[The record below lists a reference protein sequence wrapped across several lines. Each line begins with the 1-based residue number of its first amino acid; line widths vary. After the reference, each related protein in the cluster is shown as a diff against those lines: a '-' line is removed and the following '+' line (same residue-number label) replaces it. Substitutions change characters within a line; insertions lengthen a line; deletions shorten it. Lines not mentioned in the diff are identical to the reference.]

1 MLLEAGR
8 PHMKK
13 INKIAVIF
21 SATRK
26 TDKALIKVNEIIE
39 STNSEVI
46 LSTNIKKLN
55 SETNK
60 KASKAD
66 LILVLGGDGTMIGS
80 IRNLHSLNVPFLGIN
95 SGTVGFLTD
104 LSMSK
109 IEKLKD
115 ILQGSY
121 LKESRP
127 VFEAYSSM
135 KKKEI
140 FLNEVV
146 IHSGSV
152 TKMLDLEISLK
163 DQVIYNLKADGLII
177 SSSTGST
184 AYSYSGGGPIIS
196 PKLDAISLLPMFSHS
211 SSSHSLLLSNKEEVT
226 VKIKNKNLN
235 STQIFVDGKKNLKY
249 TNKGLKVSNL
259 KKTFKLYH
267 PKDYNYFEACRTKLG
282 WAVSIEHLKQD

>member
-1 MLLEAGR
+1 
-8 PHMKK
+8 MKQ
-13 INKIAVIF
+13 ISKIAVIY

-26 TDKALIKVNEIIE
+26 TDRALSKVNEIIK
-39 STNSEVI
+39 SLNSEII
-46 LSTNIKKLN
+46 LSSNIKKLD
-55 SETNK
+55 SKAFK

-80 IRNLHSLNVPFLGIN
+80 IRSLYSLNIPFLGIN

-104 LSMSK
+104 LSLSK

-115 ILQGSY
+115 ILKGSY

-127 VFEAYSSM
+127 IYEAYTSL

-163 DQVIYNLKADGLII
+163 DQAIYNLKADGLII

-211 SSSHSLLLSNKEEVT
+211 SSSHSLLLSNREEVT

-249 TNKGLKVSNL
+249 SNNGLKVTNT

-267 PKDYNYFEACRTKLG
+267 PKDYIAILDGFNLLN
-282 WAVSIEHLKQD
+282 H

>member
-1 MLLEAGR
+1 
-8 PHMKK
+8 MKK
-13 INKIAVIF
+13 ITKIAVIY

-26 TDKALIKVNEIIE
+26 TDKALFRVNEIIE
-39 STNSEVI
+39 SSNSEVI
-46 LSTNIKKLN
+46 LSTNIKKLD
-55 SETNK
+55 SETIK
-60 KASKAD
+60 KASKAE

-80 IRNLHSLNVPFLGIN
+80 IRNLHSLNIPFLGIN

-104 LSMSK
+104 LSLSK

-115 ILQGSY
+115 ILKGFY
-121 LKESRP
+121 LKETRP
-127 VFEAYSSM
+127 VFEAYSSI

-211 SSSHSLLLSNKEEVT
+211 SSSHSLLLSDKDEVT

-249 TNKGLKVSNL
+249 TNKGLRVANT

>member
-1 MLLEAGR
+1 
-8 PHMKK
+8 MKK
-13 INKIAVIF
+13 ITKIAVIY

-26 TDKALIKVNEIIE
+26 TDKALLRVNEIIE
-39 STNSEVI
+39 SSNSEVI

-55 SETNK
+55 SETIK
-60 KASKAD
+60 KASKAE

-104 LSMSK
+104 LSLSK
-109 IEKLKD
+109 VEKLKD
-115 ILQGSY
+115 ILQGYY

-127 VFEAYSSM
+127 VFEAYSSI

-184 AYSYSGGGPIIS
+184 AYSYSGGGPIVS

-211 SSSHSLLLSNKEEVT
+211 SSSHSLLLSDSEEVT

-249 TNKGLKVSNL
+249 TNKGLKVSNT

-282 WAVSIEHLKQD
+282 WAIPIEKFKSE

>member
-1 MLLEAGR
+1 
-8 PHMKK
+8 MKQ
-13 INKIAVIF
+13 ISKIAVIY

-26 TDKALIKVNEIIE
+26 TDRALSKVNEIIK
-39 STNSEVI
+39 SLNSEII
-46 LSTNIKKLN
+46 LSSNIKKLD
-55 SETNK
+55 SKAFK

-80 IRNLHSLNVPFLGIN
+80 IRSLYSLNIPFLGIN

-104 LSMSK
+104 LSLSK

-115 ILQGSY
+115 ILKGSY

-127 VFEAYSSM
+127 IYEAYTSL

-163 DQVIYNLKADGLII
+163 DQAIYNLKADGLII

-211 SSSHSLLLSNKEEVT
+211 SSSHSLLLSNREEVT

-249 TNKGLKVSNL
+249 SNNGLKVTNT

-282 WAVSIEHLKQD
+282 WAVSIENLKKI

>member
-1 MLLEAGR
+1 
-8 PHMKK
+8 MKK
-13 INKIAVIF
+13 INKIVIVY

-26 TDKALIKVNEIIE
+26 TDKVLSKVKEIIE
-39 STNSEVI
+39 SSNSEII
-46 LSTNIKKLN
+46 LSSNVNKLD
-55 SETNK
+55 SQSFK
-60 KASKAD
+60 IASKAD

-80 IRNLHSLNVPFLGIN
+80 IRNLHALNVPFLGIN

-104 LSMSK
+104 LSLSK

-115 ILQGSY
+115 ILNGSY
-121 LKESRP
+121 LKERRP
-127 VFEAYSSM
+127 IFEAYSNLR
-135 KKKEI
+135 KKEI

-249 TNKGLKVSNL
+249 SLKGLKVSNS

-267 PKDYNYFEACRTKLG
+267 PRDYNYFEACRTKLG
-282 WAVSIEHLKQD
+282 WALPIENFKND

>member
-1 MLLEAGR
+1 
-8 PHMKK
+8 MKK
-13 INKIAVIF
+13 INKIAVIY
-21 SATRK
+21 SSTRK
-26 TDKALIKVNEIIE
+26 TDKALFRVNEIIE

-55 SETNK
+55 SETIK
-60 KASKAD
+60 KASKAE

-104 LSMSK
+104 LSLNK

>member
-1 MLLEAGR
+1 
-8 PHMKK
+8 MKQ
-13 INKIAVIF
+13 ISKIAVIY

-26 TDKALIKVNEIIE
+26 TDKALSKVKEIIE
-39 STNSEVI
+39 SLNSEII
-46 LSTNIKKLN
+46 LSSNIKKLD
-55 SETNK
+55 SKAFK
-60 KASKAD
+60 KASKAE

-80 IRNLHSLNVPFLGIN
+80 IRSLYSLNVPFLGIN

-104 LSMSK
+104 LSLSK

-115 ILQGSY
+115 ILKGSY
-121 LKESRP
+121 SKESRP
-127 VFEAYSSM
+127 IFEAHSSL

-163 DQVIYNLKADGLII
+163 DQVVYNLKADGLII

-211 SSSHSLLLSNKEEVT
+211 SSSHSLLLSNREEVT

-235 STQIFVDGKKNLKY
+235 STQIFVDGKKNLRY
-249 TNKGLKVSNL
+249 TNKGLKVTNT

-282 WAVSIEHLKQD
+282 WALPIENLNK

>member
-1 MLLEAGR
+1 
-8 PHMKK
+8 MKK
-13 INKIAVIF
+13 INKIVVVY

-26 TDKALIKVNEIIE
+26 TDKVLSKVKEIIE
-39 STNSEVI
+39 LSNAEII
-46 LSTNIKKLN
+46 LSSNIKKLD
-55 SETNK
+55 SQTHK

-80 IRNLHSLNVPFLGIN
+80 IRNLHTLNVPFLGIN

-104 LSMSK
+104 LSISN
-109 IEKLKD
+109 IVKLKD

-127 VFEAYSSM
+127 VFGAYSSM
-135 KKKEI
+135 QNKEI

-211 SSSHSLLLSNKEEVT
+211 SSSHSLLLSNNEEVT
-226 VKIKNKNLN
+226 VKIKNKNLS

-249 TNKGLKVSNL
+249 TNKGLKVSNSE
-259 KKTFKLYH
+259 KTFKLYH

-282 WAVSIEHLKQD
+282 WAIPIENLNK

>member
-1 MLLEAGR
+1 
-8 PHMKK
+8 MKK
-13 INKIAVIF
+13 INNIAIIY
-21 SATRK
+21 SDTRK
-26 TDKALIKVNEIIE
+26 TDEALSIVTEIIE
-39 STNSEVI
+39 SSKAKVI
-46 LSTNIKKLN
+46 FSSSIKKIDK
-55 SETNK
+55 SHSK

-104 LSMSK
+104 LSLSK
-109 IEKLKD
+109 IDRLQD
-115 ILQGSY
+115 ILKGSFV
-121 LKESRP
+121 KESRP
-127 VFEAYSSM
+127 IFEACSGNM
-135 KKKEI
+135 KKEI

-152 TKMLDLEISLK
+152 TKMINLELSLK

-211 SSSHSLLLSNKEEVT
+211 SSSHSLLLSNKEEVI
-226 VKIKNKNLN
+226 VKIKDKNL
-235 STQIFVDGKKNLKY
+235 SSIQIFLDGKKNLKY
-249 TNKGLKVSNL
+249 RKNGLKIFNT

-267 PKDYNYFEACRTKLG
+267 PKDYNYFEACRNKLG
-282 WAVSIEHLKQD
+282 WAVSIENLKKD

>member
-1 MLLEAGR
+1 
-8 PHMKK
+8 MKK
-13 INKIAVIF
+13 INKIVIVY

-26 TDKALIKVNEIIE
+26 TDKVLSKVKEIIE
-39 STNSEVI
+39 LSNTEII
-46 LSTNIKKLN
+46 LSSNINRLD
-55 SETNK
+55 SQSFK

-80 IRNLHSLNVPFLGIN
+80 IRNLHTLNVPFLGIN

-104 LSMSK
+104 LSISK

-135 KKKEI
+135 QNKEI

-211 SSSHSLLLSNKEEVT
+211 SSSHSLLLSNNEEVT
-226 VKIKNKNLN
+226 VKIKNKNLS

-249 TNKGLKVSNL
+249 TNKGLKVSNS

-282 WAVSIEHLKQD
+282 WALPIENLNK

>member
-1 MLLEAGR
+1 
-8 PHMKK
+8 MKK
-13 INKIAVIF
+13 IDKIAVIY
-21 SATRK
+21 SSTRK
-26 TDKALIKVNEIIE
+26 TDKALSRVNEIIE
-39 STNSEVI
+39 SSDSEII
-46 LSTNIKKLN
+46 LSSNIKKLD
-55 SETNK
+55 SGTLK

-80 IRNLHSLNVPFLGIN
+80 IRSLHSLNVPFLGIN

-104 LSMSK
+104 LSLSK
-109 IEKLKD
+109 IEKLQD
-115 ILQGSY
+115 VIQGSY

-127 VFEAYSSM
+127 VFEAYSGM
-135 KKKEI
+135 KRKEI

-196 PKLDAISLLPMFSHS
+196 PELDAISLLPMFSHS
-211 SSSHSLLLSNKEEVT
+211 SSSHSLLLSNSEEIT

-249 TNKGLKVSNL
+249 SNKGLKVSNT

-282 WAVSIEHLKQD
+282 WALPIENFNND

>member
-1 MLLEAGR
+1 
-8 PHMKK
+8 MKK
-13 INKIAVIF
+13 ISKIAIVY
-21 SATRK
+21 SDARK
-26 TDKALIKVNEIIE
+26 TDEALSRATEIIE
-39 STNSEVI
+39 SSDSRVI
-46 LSTNIKKLN
+46 FSSNIKKLTIN
-55 SETNK
+55 HSK

-104 LSMSK
+104 LSFSK
-109 IEKLKD
+109 IDRLND
-115 ILQGSY
+115 ILKGAY
-121 LKESRP
+121 IKETRP
-127 VFEAYSSM
+127 IFEAYTDNR
-135 KKKEI
+135 KREI

-152 TKMLDLEISLK
+152 TKMINLELSLK

-211 SSSHSLLLSNKEEVT
+211 SSSHSLLLSNKEEVI
-226 VKIKNKNLN
+226 VKIIDKNL
-235 STQIFVDGKKNLKY
+235 SSIQIFVDGKKNLEYKK
-249 TNKGLKVSNL
+249 NGLKVLNT

-267 PKDYNYFEACRTKLG
+267 PKDYNYFEACRNKLG
-282 WAVSIEHLKQD
+282 WAVSIENLKKD

>member
-1 MLLEAGR
+1 
-8 PHMKK
+8 MKQ
-13 INKIAVIF
+13 ISKIAVIY

-26 TDKALIKVNEIIE
+26 TDRALSKVNEIIK
-39 STNSEVI
+39 SLNSEII
-46 LSTNIKKLN
+46 LSSNIKKLD
-55 SETNK
+55 SKAFK

-80 IRNLHSLNVPFLGIN
+80 IRSLYSLNIPFLGIN

-104 LSMSK
+104 LSLSK

-115 ILQGSY
+115 ILKGSY

-127 VFEAYSSM
+127 IYESYTSL

-163 DQVIYNLKADGLII
+163 DQAIYNLKADGLII

-211 SSSHSLLLSNKEEVT
+211 SSSHSLLLSNREEVT

-249 TNKGLKVSNL
+249 SNNGLKVTNT

-282 WAVSIEHLKQD
+282 WALPIENFKND

>member
-1 MLLEAGR
+1 
-8 PHMKK
+8 
-13 INKIAVIF
+13 
-21 SATRK
+21 
-26 TDKALIKVNEIIE
+26 
-39 STNSEVI
+39 
-46 LSTNIKKLN
+46 
-55 SETNK
+55 
-60 KASKAD
+60 
-66 LILVLGGDGTMIGS
+66 MIGS
-80 IRNLHSLNVPFLGIN
+80 IRSLHSLNVPFLGIN

-104 LSMSK
+104 LSLSK

-115 ILQGSY
+115 ILNGSY

-127 VFEAYSSM
+127 VFEAYSNLR
-135 KKKEI
+135 KKEI

-163 DQVIYNLKADGLII
+163 EQVIYNLKADGLII

-226 VKIKNKNLN
+226 QRNRDRETD
-235 STQIFVDGKKNLKY
+235 SQR
-249 TNKGLKVSNL
+249 
-259 KKTFKLYH
+259 
-267 PKDYNYFEACRTKLG
+267 ER
-282 WAVSIEHLKQD
+282 ERER

>member
-1 MLLEAGR
+1 
-8 PHMKK
+8 MKI
-13 INKIAVIF
+13 INKIAIVY

-26 TDKALIKVNEIIE
+26 TDEALVKVREIID
-39 STNSEVI
+39 SLNAKVVFS
-46 LSTNIKKLN
+46 SNIKKLN
-55 SETNK
+55 SIDLK
-60 KASKAD
+60 KISKAD

-80 IRNLHSLNVPFLGIN
+80 MRNLYSLNVPFLGIN

-104 LSMSK
+104 LPLNK
-109 IEKLKD
+109 VEKLNEIIKGNY
-115 ILQGSY
+115 I
-121 LKESRP
+121 KESRP
-127 VFEAYSSM
+127 IFEAYTDNGN
-135 KKKEI
+135 KEI

-152 TKMLDLEISLK
+152 TKMLDLELSLK
-163 DQVIYNLKADGLII
+163 KQVIYNLKADGLII

-211 SSSHSLLLSNKEEVT
+211 SSSHSLLLSNKEEVI
-226 VKIKNKNLN
+226 VKIKNKNL
-235 STQIFVDGKKNLKY
+235 SSIQIFVDGKKNLKY
-249 TNKGLKVSNL
+249 SNNGLKVSST

-282 WAVSIEHLKQD
+282 WALPIEHFKN

>member
-1 MLLEAGR
+1 
-8 PHMKK
+8 MKK
-13 INKIAVIF
+13 INKIVIVY

-26 TDKALIKVNEIIE
+26 TDKVLSKVKEIIE
-39 STNSEVI
+39 LSNTEII
-46 LSTNIKKLN
+46 LSSNINRLD
-55 SETNK
+55 SQSFK

-80 IRNLHSLNVPFLGIN
+80 IRNLYALNVPFLGIN

-104 LSMSK
+104 LSISK

-135 KKKEI
+135 QNKEI

-211 SSSHSLLLSNKEEVT
+211 SSSHSLLLSNNEEVT
-226 VKIKNKNLN
+226 VKIKNKNLS

-249 TNKGLKVSNL
+249 TNKGLKVSNS

-282 WAVSIEHLKQD
+282 WALPIENLNK

>member
-1 MLLEAGR
+1 
-8 PHMKK
+8 MKK
-13 INKIAVIF
+13 ISQVAIVY
-21 SATRK
+21 SSTRR
-26 TDKALIKVNEIIE
+26 TDKALEKVTEIIQ
-39 STNSEVI
+39 SLDCKIVFS
-46 LSTNIKKLN
+46 SNIKKLN
-55 SETNK
+55 LASSK

-80 IRNLHSLNVPFLGIN
+80 IRYLHFLNVPFLGIN

-104 LSMSK
+104 LSLSK
-109 IEKLKD
+109 IDKLKD
-115 ILQGSY
+115 ILSGSF
-121 LKESRP
+121 LMENRP
-127 VFEAYSSM
+127 IFEAFTGVR
-135 KKKEI
+135 KKEI

-152 TKMLDLEISLK
+152 TKMLNLELSLK
-163 DQVIYNLKADGLII
+163 GQVIYNLKADGLII

-226 VKIKNKNLN
+226 VKIKNKNQ
-235 STQIFVDGKKNLKY
+235 SPIQIFVDGKKNLKY
-249 TNKGLKVSNL
+249 TSKGLKVINT

-267 PKDYNYFEACRTKLG
+267 PKDYNYFEACRSKLG
-282 WAVSIEHLKQD
+282 WALPIENFKND

>member
-1 MLLEAGR
+1 
-8 PHMKK
+8 MKK
-13 INKIAVIF
+13 INKIAVIY
-21 SATRK
+21 SSTRK
-26 TDKALIKVNEIIE
+26 TDKALFRVNEIIE

-55 SETNK
+55 SETIK
-60 KASKAD
+60 KASKAE

-104 LSMSK
+104 LSLNK

-211 SSSHSLLLSNKEEVT
+211 SSSHSLLLSNREEVT

-235 STQIFVDGKKNLKY
+235 SIQIFVDGKKNLKY
-249 TNKGLKVSNL
+249 TNKGLKVSNT

-282 WAVSIEHLKQD
+282 WAVSIEHLKQDW

>member
-1 MLLEAGR
+1 
-8 PHMKK
+8 MKK
-13 INKIAVIF
+13 ITKIAVIY

-26 TDKALIKVNEIIE
+26 TDEALFRVNEIIE
-39 STNSEVI
+39 SSNSEVI
-46 LSTNIKKLN
+46 LSTNVKKLN
-55 SETNK
+55 TETIK
-60 KASKAD
+60 KASKAE

-104 LSMSK
+104 LSLNK
-109 IEKLKD
+109 IAKLKD
-115 ILQGSY
+115 ILQGYY

-127 VFEAYSSM
+127 VFEAYSSI

-163 DQVIYNLKADGLII
+163 NQVIYNLKADGLII

-196 PKLDAISLLPMFSHS
+196 PKLNAISLLPMFSHS
-211 SSSHSLLLSNKEEVT
+211 SSSHSLLLSDNEEVT

-249 TNKGLKVSNL
+249 TNKGLKVSNT